1 MITSLRTIIL
11 MAARNLATCPR
22 SPCKIPTETRWKIE
36 RFGKA
41 QTYAGKMLEDERQG
55 GSATGEY
62 AENAL
67 IREKYFILSFKLVFF
82 TNVSNNCKEQR
93 KPLNYRLYKKIQRN
107 FGGSF

>member
-22 SPCKIPTETRWKIE
+22 SPCKIPTVTRWKIE

-67 IREKYFILSFKLVFF
+67 IREQYFILSFKLVFF
-82 TNVSNNCKEQR
+82 TNVSNNSKEQR
-93 KPLNYRLYKKIQRN
+93 KPLNCRLYNKIQRN

>member
-55 GSATGEY
+55 GSGDCKTWKS
-62 AENAL
+62 L
-67 IREKYFILSFKLVFF
+67 VRLS
-82 TNVSNNCKEQR
+82 
-93 KPLNYRLYKKIQRN
+93 
-107 FGGSF
+107 